1 MAKNILLIVLIL
13 ILITIVYLIF
23 FNRPATETVKVDIKG
38 KAYHLE
44 VAKTIPQ
51 KMQGLMNR
59 NYLCPDCGMIF
70 ISPMDTPQSFWM
82 KNTLIPLDMIF
93 INLKGEVVNIVT
105 AEAEAK
111 DENGSYKFFQ
121 SSSPAAYVIELN
133 AGDASKLG
141 LISGDILNL
150 KKFKIN

>member
-1 MAKNILLIVLIL
+1 MAKNILLVVLVLIL
-13 ILITIVYLIF
+13 ITLVYFIF
-23 FNRPATETVKVDIKG
+23 FNHPATETVKVDIKG
-38 KAYHLE
+38 KTYHLE

-59 NYLCPDCGMIF
+59 NFLCPDCGMIF
-70 ISPMDTPQSFWM
+70 ISPVDTTQSFWM

-133 AGDASKLG
+133 AGDASKLK
-141 LISGDILNL
+141 LTPGDVIKL
-150 KKFKIN
+150 